1 MSCIVTVMTDM
12 VPADPLLDFV
22 NTRADAGGRQEL
34 FGDGAALS
42 AWLEERA
49 LSDGAAATD
58 ADAASARELRDALV
72 TMLLGHSGEEL
83 PGEEVDLA
91 RRRLERA
98 GKLYPLTARVD
109 AQGVSLVS
117 EQRGVARVL
126 GMVLASVTMRASSG
140 EWDRIRACRNPPCHF
155 GFIDRTRN
163 GSGQYCSPACSSQV
177 SMRRYRARRRDADA
191 ES

>member
-1 MSCIVTVMTDM
+1 MTETVTE
-12 VPADPLLDFV
+12 DPLLDFV

-42 AWLEERA
+42 AWLDGRA

-72 TMLLGHSGEEL
+72 TMLLGHSGEDL
-83 PGEEVDLA
+83 PAEEVELA
-91 RRRLERA
+91 KRRLERA

-109 AQGVSLVS
+109 PQGVSLVS
-117 EQRGVARVL
+117 EQRGVARLL
-126 GMVLASVTMRASSG
+126 GTVLASVTMRASRG
-140 EWDRIRACRNPPCHF
+140 EWDRIKACRNPPCHF

-177 SMRRYRARRRDADA
+177 SMRKYRARRREEAEAEA